1 MTDKPTTPEEWE
13 QWRKDRNQANFDAFN
28 ALQADQQAAIKQA
41 FKALEAAQN
50 TLSECQDLWL
60 SDIKELELKLLTMC
74 EQLLPKT
81 SMRSDKSL
89 VDLLAKIRKELEKQT

>member
-60 SDIKELELKLLTMC
+60 SDIKELDRAFW
-74 EQLLPKT
+74 Q
-81 SMRSDKSL
+81 MRHNFLAVFDPEN
-89 VDLLAKIRKELEKQT
+89 VDL

>member
-60 SDIKELELKLLTMC
+60 SDIKELDRAYW
-74 EQLLPKT
+74 Q
-81 SMRSDKSL
+81 MRHNFLAVFDPEN
-89 VDLLAKIRKELEKQT
+89 VDL